1 MLTLG
6 ISGSLDLVNQS
17 REHIFPRGT
26 CHDAAAVLVEDG
38 KVVAGIEEERLNR
51 IKHSSKGPIN
61 SIRFCL
67 ESRGIKLNDIDFLT
81 FYGSEQMCTALLRN
95 LYYTTPEARPVT
107 SIRPLMHEFLQAGL
121 GEDLDDRK
129 ITFIN
134 HHLAHATSAYA
145 QSGQRES
152 LVFTIDGAGDG
163 LCGSV
168 SHWTGSAYRLLQT
181 FPMDQSLGTF
191 YLRVIAMLGFAFTEE
206 YKVMGLAPYGD
217 RAKYRAVFRS
227 LYDLRPKGNY
237 VLHWE
242 RMDNLYALAP
252 PRRKGEPILEKHLH
266 IAAGLQESLERIVLH
281 MVRHFSALTG
291 LRSMCI
297 AGGVA
302 HNSTL
307 NGRIL
312 YSGLFD
318 DIFVQP
324 ASHDGGCA
332 IGAALYSQITQKGA
346 SSGNGSARLNGR
358 IEDVY
363 WGTDIGD
370 NDEIAATLT
379 CWQILIDF
387 ERVDDVA
394 ARSAQLLADGRVIG
408 WVQGRSEF
416 GPRALGNRSIL
427 ADPRPAENKDLIN
440 RMIKKR
446 ESYRPFAPA
455 VLEESADEYFEIP
468 IRNMRFPFMS
478 FTVRV
483 RPEKRSLLGA
493 TTHVDGTARI
503 QTVSRRNN
511 SLFWKLIEEFGKIA
525 GVRVLLNTS
534 FNNNVEPIVDS
545 VEDALVCFLT
555 TDLHH
560 LVVGDFV
567 VSKKKFDKEE
577 LLNLAASLPSYSRLV
592 QMKSADTNG
601 AFVLSHA
608 VTNSYN
614 GDEHLIS
621 ESLFNVLMNSDGNEK
636 LSAVIEKHATQAD
649 VVNDIFELW
658 QKRVITVRPICDRRW
673 FHATL

>member
-6 ISGSLDLVNQS
+6 ISGSLDLVNQT
-17 REHIFPRGT
+17 REYIFPRGT

-38 KVVAGIEEERLNR
+38 KVIAGIEEERLNR

-67 ESRGIKLNDIDFLT
+67 NSRGIKLNDIDFLT
-81 FYGSEQMCTALLRN
+81 FYGSEQMCSVLLRN
-95 LYYTTPEARPVT
+95 LYYSTPEAQPVT

-121 GEDLDDRK
+121 DQDLDDQK
-129 ITFIN
+129 VTFIN
-134 HHLAHATSAYA
+134 HHLAHAISAYA

-168 SHWTGSAYRLLQT
+168 SYWKGSAYQLLQS

-217 RAKYRAVFRS
+217 PAKYRRVFRS
-227 LYDLRPKGNY
+227 LYDLLPRGNY
-237 VLHWE
+237 VLHWD

-252 PRRKGEPILEKHLH
+252 PRKKGEPMLKEHLN
-266 IAAGLQESLERIVLH
+266 IAAGLQESLETIVLH
-281 MVRHFSALTG
+281 MVSHFSALTR

-312 YSGLFD
+312 YSGMFD
-318 DIFVQP
+318 EIFVQP

-332 IGAALYSQITQKGA
+332 IGAALYLQMTQ
-346 SSGNGSARLNGR
+346 NGSGANGLNGR

-363 WGTDIGD
+363 WGTDVGD
-370 NDEIAATLT
+370 NDEIAAALGQ
-379 CWQILIDF
+379 WQNLIDF

-394 ARSAQLLADGRVIG
+394 ARSAQLLADSRVIG

-427 ADPRPAENKDLIN
+427 ADPRPPQNKDLIN
-440 RMIKKR
+440 KMIKKR

-483 RPEKRSLLGA
+483 RPEKRALLGA

-503 QTVSRRNN
+503 QTVSRDRNP
-511 SLFWKLIEEFGKIA
+511 LFWKLINEFGAIT

-555 TDLHH
+555 TDLNH
-560 LVVGDFV
+560 LVVGHFI
-567 VSKKKFDKEE
+567 VSKKEFDKEE

-592 QMKSADTNG
+592 QMKSSGTNG
-601 AFVLSHA
+601 AFVLTHA
-608 VTNSYN
+608 ITNSYN
-614 GDEHLIS
+614 DDEHAIS

-636 LSAVIEKHATQAD
+636 LSAVIKKQTSEAEI
-649 VVNDIFELW
+649 VNDIFDLW
-658 QKRVITVRPICDRRW
+658 QKRVITLRPAIGSSARI
-673 FHATL
+673 AGGP

>member
-17 REHIFPRGT
+17 REYIFPRGT

-51 IKHSSKGPIN
+51 IKHSSKGPVN

-67 ESRGIKLNDIDFLT
+67 ESRAIKLNDIDFLT
-81 FYGSEQMCTALLRN
+81 FYGSEQMCTVLLKN
-95 LYYTTPEARPVT
+95 LYYTTPEAQPVT
-107 SIRPLMHEFLQAGL
+107 SIRPLMHEFLQTGL
-121 GEDLDDRK
+121 GEDLEDRK
-129 ITFIN
+129 VTFIN
-134 HHLAHATSAYA
+134 HHLAHAVSAYA

-168 SHWTGSAYRLLQT
+168 SHWKGSGYQLLKS

-217 RAKYRAVFRS
+217 ASKYRAVFRS
-227 LYDLRPKGNY
+227 LYDLLPNGNY
-237 VLHWE
+237 VLHWD
-242 RMDNLYALAP
+242 RMDNLYALAT
-252 PRRKGEPILEKHLH
+252 PRRKGEPILTEHLN
-266 IAAGLQESLERIVLH
+266 IAAGLQESLETIVLH
-281 MVRHFSALTG
+281 MVRHFSVLTG

-312 YSGLFD
+312 YSGMFD
-318 DIFVQP
+318 EIFVQP

-332 IGAALYSQITQKGA
+332 IGAALYSQMTH
-346 SSGNGSARLNGR
+346 NGR

-363 WGTDIGD
+363 WGTDVGGD
-370 NDEIAATLT
+370 DEIAPTLNE
-379 CWQILIDF
+379 WRNLIDF

-394 ARSAQLLADGRVIG
+394 ARSARLLADGRVIG

-446 ESYRPFAPA
+446 ESYRPFAPS

-478 FTVRV
+478 FTVKV
-483 RPEKRSLLGA
+483 RPEKRELLGA

-503 QTVSRRNN
+503 QTVSRTGNP
-511 SLFWKLIEEFGKIA
+511 LFWKLIDEFGKIT
-525 GVRVLLNTS
+525 GVSVLLNTS

-567 VSKKKFDKEE
+567 ISKKEFDKAEI
-577 LLNLAASLPSYSRLV
+577 LNLAASLPPYSRLV
-592 QMKSADTNG
+592 QMKSSGTNG
-601 AFVLSHA
+601 DFVLSHA
-608 VTNSYN
+608 ITNSYN
-614 GDEHLIS
+614 GDEHSIS
-621 ESLFNVLMNSDGNEK
+621 ENLFKVLMNSDGHEK
-636 LSAVIEKHATQAD
+636 LSAVIDKHAPDANVID
-649 VVNDIFELW
+649 DIVELW
-658 QKRVITVRPICDRRW
+658 QKRVITLRPPLTTTHIKHRS
-673 FHATL
+673 